1 MKTIQDGDSA
11 TISST
16 VSLLS
21 TSSSSRNIVPGARI
35 DSSTDNVKIGSGS
48 LIKGWE
54 LGLLGSCEGEER
66 RIVLGPSL
74 AWGQTGLGGQIPANA
89 SVVIDVK
96 VDKVKR
102 DLVVNFLNQI
112 SSGTFRKG

>member
-1 MKTIQDGDSA
+1 M
-11 TISST
+11 
-16 VSLLS
+16 
-21 TSSSSRNIVPGARI
+21 
-35 DSSTDNVKIGSGS
+35 
-48 LIKGWE
+48 IKGWE

-74 AWGQTGLGGQIPANA
+74 AWGQSGLGGQIPANA